1 MVLCDDRQEVGRSGV
16 SAHSVKHDTTP
27 PVVNYST
34 SVMGNKTKTTIM
46 QVIKTKIEGV
56 GLNVMFDS
64 GLDRSFISA
73 KCAHKLKL
81 KAIDFEMVKFAVSQ
95 KRNHQEKE
103 NLEMC
108 IN

>member
-1 MVLCDDRQEVGRSGV
+1 M

-64 GLDRSFISA
+64 GSDRSFISA

-81 KAIDFEMVKFAVSQ
+81 KAIDFEMVKFACFSEEKPSG
-95 KRNHQEKE
+95 KRELRNVHQLK
-103 NLEMC
+103 LKRAVK
-108 IN
+108 I